1 MMKLRGKRGLALLL
15 IMPVLLTVELAIG
28 WGIFTNVRQNT
39 VIDANIDKLDQYLVS
54 NTRYVTGGESAQRGY
69 LLSGD
74 PKFYETYVADIREW
88 VKNEDYYR
96 TLPNEIKQKEVD
108 DIERFSRQ
116 EISDMDLAVHLYNKG
131 DTLAAVALVKA
142 GYNNGLIDSIRTK
155 STRLRNETGN
165 AVVTLKHR
173 EYRLI
178 YAFFILISVL
188 IVFSLILAWLTYIAF
203 RDYTKNLETTVKSLE
218 EANETLLEYNY
229 NSYHSLKTPLRNI
242 IGFMQ
247 LIEKK
252 YSEQFDAEAK
262 EYVHFIGDGIK
273 QLNTIIVDM
282 RRKFLESRGEEDERE

>member
-1 MMKLRGKRGLALLL
+1 MMNLSGKRGLALL
-15 IMPVLLTVELAIG
+15 MVTPVLLVVELAIG
-28 WGIFTNVRQNT
+28 WGIFSNVRQT
-39 VIDANIDKLDQYLVS
+39 TAIDTNIGKLDQYLVA

-74 PKFYETYVADIREW
+74 PKFYETYIADIKEW
-88 VKNEDYYR
+88 VKNEDYYH
-96 TLPNEIKQKEVD
+96 TLPVEVKQKEVD

-142 GYNNGLIDSIRTK
+142 GYNNGLIDSIRSK
-155 STRLRNETGN
+155 STRVRSETGD
-165 AVVTLKHR
+165 AVITMKSR

-178 YAFFILISVL
+178 YAFFIVIAVL

-218 EANETLLEYNY
+218 EANETLLQYNY

-252 YSEQFDAEAK
+252 YNAQFDAEAK
-262 EYVHFIGDGIK
+262 EYIHFISEGIK
-273 QLNTIIVDM
+273 QLNTNIDDM
-282 RRKFLESRGEEDERE
+282 RRRFLESRGDKEKNE